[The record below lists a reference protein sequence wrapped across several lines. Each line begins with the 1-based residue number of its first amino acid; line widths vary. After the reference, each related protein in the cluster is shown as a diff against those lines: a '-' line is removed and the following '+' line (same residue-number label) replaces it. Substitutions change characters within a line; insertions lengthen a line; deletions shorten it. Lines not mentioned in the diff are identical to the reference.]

1 MELLSKGDLRKLLEL
16 ARAEYFKQLGM
27 LTELQN
33 NPDKSEI
40 DCAIRCQ
47 KKLFDEYDRL
57 CSRLV
62 TLYLEAEKESNG
74 N

>member
-1 MELLSKGDLRKLLEL
+1 MELLSNDDLRKLLDL
-16 ARAEYFKQLGM
+16 VSAEYFKQLGM

-33 NPDKSEI
+33 NPDKSKI
-40 DCAIRCQ
+40 NCAIRCQ

-57 CSRLV
+57 YSKLV